1 MSRISWRGLGPLIL
15 SGAAL
20 AAFAAS
26 VFGLSHWFEG
36 SLRKLDNTA
45 RSSAVSLIGV
55 VMHYALPGMLGA
67 SGLAQNDSILIRTRG
82 DHERPI

>member
-1 MSRISWRGLGPLIL
+1 MSRISWRRLGPLIL

-26 VFGLSHWFEG
+26 VFGLSRWFKG
-36 SLRKLDNTA
+36 SLRSADNAA
-45 RSSAVSLIGV
+45 RSSTVSLIGV